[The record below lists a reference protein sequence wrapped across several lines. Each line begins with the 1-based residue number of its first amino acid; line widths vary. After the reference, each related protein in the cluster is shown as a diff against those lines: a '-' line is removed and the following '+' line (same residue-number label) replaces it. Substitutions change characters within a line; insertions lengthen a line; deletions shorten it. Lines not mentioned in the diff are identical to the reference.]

1 MIGKIFITRTGYDP
15 QLGKHV
21 KDPYLDGKPSLG
33 ACRPDIRRVVV
44 PGDQIFVISGKVR
57 DANQFIMCAFEV
69 ESKIDARKAY
79 RLFPERRL
87 RVLEDGQ
94 LDGNIIIDSRG
105 RKHPLDTHDGFERRI
120 ENYVVGTNAISFM
133 SPEEIARARSET
145 LEILCDIFQR
155 RGLSPIDVVGRWGS
169 TLTEDQAIRLRE
181 HLNKLKEAK

>member
-57 DANQFIMCAFEV
+57 DVNQFIMCAFEV
-69 ESKIDARKAY
+69 DAKMDARKAY

-94 LDGNIIIDSRG
+94 LDGNIIVDSKG
-105 RKHPLDTHDGFERRI
+105 RKHPLDTHDAFERRI
-120 ENYVVGTNAISFM
+120 ENYVVGRRAISFV
-133 SPEEIARARSET
+133 SSEEIARARAET
-145 LEILCDIFQR
+145 LDVLRDVFQR
-155 RGLSPIDVVGRWGS
+155 RGSSPIEVVGRWGS
-169 TLTEDQAIRLRE
+169 TLTEDQALLLRE
-181 HLNKLKEAK
+181 RLNNLKEKG